1 MASTRLLKIARHVK
15 PNVSH
20 LISTRNLITGPKW
33 FDQCKKIN
41 VLDSYM
47 SYYDSEDHHSEN
59 TIVFLHGNPTSS
71 YLWRNII
78 PHTVDIARC
87 LAPDLIGMGQSGKSG
102 NGSYRFVD
110 HYKYLSA
117 WFGQVNL
124 PDKVIIVCHDWGSGL
139 GFHWCQRNPTRVKA
153 IVHMES
159 LVGTIRSWDTWPEI
173 ARDIF
178 QAIRSDAGEEIILK
192 KNLFVE
198 RLLPNSIM
206 RDLTPEE
213 MDAYKMPYKE
223 EGESRRP
230 TLTWPREIPV
240 EGEGPEDLL
249 KIASEYQE
257 FMATSK
263 MPKLFIEAEP
273 GFFSKAIKKIALQ
286 WPNTT
291 AIRAKGLH
299 FLQEDSP
306 DIIGS
311 AIREFVEKL

>member
-1 MASTRLLKIARHVK
+1 MASTRMLALARHLK
-15 PNVSH
+15 PNGRHTLSKR
-20 LISTRNLITGPKW
+20 TLITGPEW
-33 FDQCKKIN
+33 FGQCKKIN

-47 SYYDSEDHHSEN
+47 SYYDSENHPEN

-71 YLWRNII
+71 YLWRNVI
-78 PHTVDIARC
+78 PHTTDIARC

-117 WFGQVNL
+117 WFDLVSL
-124 PDKVIIVCHDWGSGL
+124 SEKIIVVCHDWGSGL
-139 GFHWCQRNPTRVKA
+139 GFHWCHQNSNRVKA
-153 IVHMES
+153 LVHMES
-159 LVGTIRSWDTWPEI
+159 IVSTIKSWDSWPEI

-178 QAIRSDAGEEIILK
+178 QAIRSDAGEEIVLK
-192 KNLFVE
+192 KNLFVD

-206 RDLTPEE
+206 RELTLEE
-213 MDAYKMPYKE
+213 QDAYNMPYKK

-240 EGEGPEDLL
+240 EGEGPEDVVQIVNKYRDFL
-249 KIASEYQE
+249 
-257 FMATSK
+257 ATSN

-273 GFFSKAIKKIALQ
+273 GFFTNAIKKVVLQ

-291 AIRAKGLH
+291 TVKVEGLH

-306 DIIGS
+306 DAIGV
-311 AIREFVEKL
+311 AIRYFVENL